1 MYESLYSLK
10 VQELRL
16 SVFVL
21 DYERIGQWKKKKEIM
36 EKQLDEVLVIKTNTC
51 STSIRLHRLP
61 PTFIL
66 SLQLKTLIKAD

>member
-36 EKQLDEVLVIKTNTC
+36 EKQLDEVLVNETKAC
-51 STSIRLHRLP
+51 SASIRLH
-61 PTFIL
+61 
-66 SLQLKTLIKAD
+66 

>member
-36 EKQLDEVLVIKTNTC
+36 EKQLDEVLVNEYH
-51 STSIRLHRLP
+51 SR
-61 PTFIL
+61 FNN
-66 SLQLKTLIKAD
+66 

>member
-36 EKQLDEVLVIKTNTC
+36 EKQLDEVLVNETNTC
-51 STSIRLHRLP
+51 STSIRLH
-61 PTFIL
+61 
-66 SLQLKTLIKAD
+66 

>member
-21 DYERIGQWKKKKEIM
+21 DYERIGQWKKRKK
-36 EKQLDEVLVIKTNTC
+36 
-51 STSIRLHRLP
+51 
-61 PTFIL
+61 
-66 SLQLKTLIKAD
+66 

>member
-36 EKQLDEVLVIKTNTC
+36 ENQLDEVLVIKTKAC
-51 STSIRLHRLP
+51 STSKRLYRLP
-61 PTFIL
+61 LTFIL
-66 SLQLKTLIKAD
+66 SLQLKMLI

>member
-21 DYERIGQWKKKKEIM
+21 DYERIGQWKKNKEIM
-36 EKQLDEVLVIKTNTC
+36 EKQLDEVLVIKTKAC
-51 STSIRLHRLP
+51 DTSIRLH
-61 PTFIL
+61 
-66 SLQLKTLIKAD
+66 

>member
-36 EKQLDEVLVIKTNTC
+36 EKQLDEVLVNETKACN
-51 STSIRLHRLP
+51 TSIRLH
-61 PTFIL
+61 
-66 SLQLKTLIKAD
+66 